1 MNKYKQLRDKHS
13 KEFNE
18 FPIFFAFNEKQF
30 EEGMAKLNL
39 KRSDIQKV
47 YKLSDTGGFY
57 RKSDAA
63 MLKELFKRHDHEMA
77 EAMQDD
83 DFLYDMFSYELA
95 NHEYAYSYDLFPV
108 LEACGL
114 TYDDIKE
121 NPRLADALKNAQVD
135 YLEISR

>member
-1 MNKYKQLRDKHS
+1 MNKYKQLRDQQS

-39 KRSDIQKV
+39 KASDIKKV

-57 RKSDAA
+57 RKSDAQQ
-63 MLKELFKRHDHEMA
+63 LQELFARHDQEMK
-77 EAMQDD
+77 EAMKDD

-95 NHEYAYSYDLFPV
+95 NHEYGYTYDLFPV

-114 TYDDIKE
+114 TYDEVNNDQ
-121 NPRLADALKNAQVD
+121 RLADALREAQID
-135 YLEISR
+135 CLQISK